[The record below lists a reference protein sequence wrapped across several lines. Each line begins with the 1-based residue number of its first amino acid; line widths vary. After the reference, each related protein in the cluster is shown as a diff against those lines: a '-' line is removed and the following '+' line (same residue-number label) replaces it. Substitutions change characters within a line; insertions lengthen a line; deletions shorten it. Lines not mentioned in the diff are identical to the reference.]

1 MSAPPVTHPMLQA
14 DASQFDRGDLSF
26 IIVAGILVLFM
37 VPGLGF
43 LYSGLARRKS
53 ARELDITFH
62 RYPAVL
68 MNDFILV
75 SLVWAVTGSNGIT
88 IFQWFFWG
96 YSLAFSS
103 SASNGYIGNLRNFG
117 LRKVLGDPSPGSP
130 LIPELLYSFFQMEFA
145 CVTASILIGGIAER
159 GRLWPAMV
167 FTFCWVT
174 LGERWLASL
183 HKNLTRASVLPK
195 YISFLLRKS
204 DLEHLSSV
212 ACWAWNNSGWAFKW
226 GVLDFAGG
234 GPVELGS
241 GVGGLALAWV
251 LGHRGKNELLNFRP
265 HNVSI
270 VNLGT
275 FILWFGW
282 LGFNGGSA
290 FGANLRAIMAIWN
303 SMLASAFAGMTWVL
317 LDFRLERRW
326 SMVGLCSGTIAGL
339 VAATPSSGFIP
350 PWASVIVG
358 ILSGGLCNFA
368 TKVKFIVGI
377 DDALDL
383 FAEHAVGGA
392 VGLFCNGL
400 FASSEIIALDGVN
413 TGVRGGWLDRNWKQL
428 YMQIAYIVAVSVYT
442 FVVTAVIAKAI
453 DLAGLRLRITPE
465 EERLGMDEVEVGE
478 FASDYIELRRDY
490 MDGIRPFDSSENQR
504 SPAVA
509 GDRHGVPDIDERSRG
524 SEGRTTD
531 EKVESEEAANGNQ
544 HVHPATNDT

>member
-1 MSAPPVTHPMLQA
+1 
-14 DASQFDRGDLSF
+14 
-26 IIVAGILVLFM
+26 M
-37 VPGLGF
+37 VPGLAF

-53 ARELDITFH
+53 AL
-62 RYPAVL
+62 
-68 MNDFILV
+68 
-75 SLVWAVTGSNGIT
+75 SLVWAVSGANAVT

-103 SASNGYIGNLRNFG
+103 SATNGYIGNLRNFG

-130 LIPELLYSFFQMEFA
+130 VSFRISGQTWRLSTYLNQLIPELLYSFFQMEFA
-145 CVTASILIGGIAER
+145 CVTAGILMGGIAER
-159 GRLWPAMV
+159 GRLWPSMV
-167 FTFCWVT
+167 LTFFWIT
-174 LGERWLASL
+174 L
-183 HKNLTRASVLPK
+183 VYCP
-195 YISFLLRKS
+195 
-204 DLEHLSSV
+204 V
-212 ACWAWNNSGWAFKW
+212 ACWAWNTNGWAFKY

-234 GPVELGS
+234 GPVEIGS

-303 SMLASAFAGMTWVL
+303 SMLAAAFGGMTWVL

-326 SMVGLCSGTIAGL
+326 SMVGFCSGTIAGL

-368 TKVKFIVGI
+368 TKLKFLVGI

-383 FAEHAVGGA
+383 FAEHAIGGI

-400 FASSEIIALDGVN
+400 FATRDVISLDGVN
-413 TGVRGGWLDRNWKQL
+413 TAVAGGWLDRNWKQL
-428 YMQIAYIVAVSVYT
+428 YIQIAYIVTVATYT
-442 FVVTAVIAKAI
+442 FVVTAGLAKVI
-453 DLAGLRLRITPE
+453 DFVGLRLRITPE

-478 FASDYIELRRDY
+478 FANDYIEIRRDF
-490 MDGIRPFDSSENQR
+490 MDGMRPFDSSSPQVT
-504 SPAVA
+504 PAVA
-509 GDRHGVPDIDERSRG
+509 GDRHGLPDIDEGSRTQ
-524 SEGRTTD
+524 SEGKTTE
-531 EKVESEEAANGNQ
+531 EKVESDVGPVGDERRSDIN
-544 HVHPATNDT
+544 VILR